1 MADQRSR
8 IKTTKKSTKQTKSE
22 TTGKESLD
30 AIKLKTGKI
39 SLSELA
45 QSTKEELI
53 KLGDKIHEATDKGIH
68 VAHEIAEDVNKF
80 AKNATELTKLKIDL
94 HNLKEERAKLFA
106 LMGEQLRNLYKTD
119 KLSRIK
125 SRMKA
130 DFIRIDKLES
140 LIAEKEKLASRR
152 SLSK

>member
-1 MADQRSR
+1 MTNKRSR
-8 IKTTKKSTKQTKSE
+8 IKTAKKSTKKTKSN
-22 TTGKESLD
+22 TTGKESLA
-30 AIKLKTGKI
+30 AIKLKTGKK
-39 SLSELA
+39 SLSDLA

-68 VAHEIAEDVNKF
+68 VAHEITEDVNRF

-94 HNLKEERAKLFA
+94 HNLKEEKEKLFS

-130 DFIRIDKLES
+130 DFIRLDKLES
-140 LIAEKEKLASRR
+140 LIDEKEKLASRI

>member
-1 MADQRSR
+1 MTNKKSG
-8 IKTTKKSTKQTKSE
+8 IKTAKKSTIKTKSSTTEKE
-22 TTGKESLD
+22 TLDAKLNTGKM
-30 AIKLKTGKI
+30 T
-39 SLSELA
+39 LSDYA

-68 VAHEIAEDVNKF
+68 VAHDIAEDVHKF
-80 AKNATELTKLKIDL
+80 AKNASELTKLKIDL
-94 HNLKEERAKLFA
+94 HNLKEEKQKLYA

-125 SRMKA
+125 SRMKS
-130 DFIRIDKLES
+130 DFIRLDELES
-140 LIAEKEKLASRR
+140 LITEKEKLASKI